1 MKFYDSEFFE
11 DSSWDMALRLL
22 AAADVAPG
30 VVLDLGSGHSP
41 LAGRLADLGFTP
53 VACDINAGAI
63 ADLLADGVEAHVLSL
78 MTDESELVAE
88 LTRILDGRQLSAVL
102 ALDVLEHLIDPGAV
116 LRALRTVA
124 LEVNPQLSVI
134 VSIPNI
140 THVDIAAKLLMG
152 RWDVTDTGLL
162 DDTHLRFFSIGRLD
176 RLIRRSGW
184 ADVAGSDVR
193 RDITEQCF
201 PSDSANM
208 RPGTPL
214 NDAIRHTRSLA
225 DPHGTTF
232 QFVRRLEVA
241 DVVDVPNAMDFS
253 ESRDS
258 LSALIVLSEGQ
269 SEGDAESLLGDIKL
283 QGDAVADVVVTTAD
297 GLEDALRQCATR
309 WVAVLHPPTRLTR
322 DWATLVVRAGIA
334 APGQVLGFEFVVL
347 DDDLLADLGPETP
360 DVGVMKSI
368 HGSVGAD
375 PFDLLHFALP
385 LFVTADCYVVPAE
398 LARSN
403 GVVPVGVPGSV
414 EALGVWIA
422 RARNLSGISIV
433 QSPVVVIARSALTD
447 ADVVLEHVLALIDD
461 EPIFM
466 PAGSA
471 SRLAEQRRRFLTV
484 ERKSELYAN
493 QLHRLDRQVAAER
506 EELAKLR
513 AVHSRRPSRR
523 VIAMLRRAR
532 SLVRR
537 LVRAG

>member
-1 MKFYDSEFFE
+1 MKFYDSKFFE

-22 AAADVAPG
+22 VAADVAPG

-41 LAGRLADLGFTP
+41 LAGRLAELGFTP
-53 VACDINAGAI
+53 VACDINVSAI

-78 MTDESELVAE
+78 TADERELVAE
-88 LTRILDGRQLSAVL
+88 LTRILDGRRLSAVL

-140 THVDIAAKLLMG
+140 THVDIASKLLMG
-152 RWDVTDTGLL
+152 RWDVTETGLL
-162 DDTHLRFFSIGRLD
+162 DDTHLRFFSSGQLD
-176 RLIRRSGW
+176 RLFRRSGW
-184 ADVAGSDVR
+184 ADVAGNDVL

-214 NDAIRHTRSLA
+214 NDAIRYARSHA
-225 DPHGTTF
+225 DPYGTTF
-232 QFVRRLEVA
+232 QFVRRLEIA
-241 DVVDVPNAMDFS
+241 DVVDVPNASDFS

-258 LSALIVLSEGQ
+258 LTAIIVLSEGQ
-269 SEGDAESLLGDIKL
+269 SVGDAQSLLGDL
-283 QGDAVADVVVTTAD
+283 EHQRDAVSEVVITTAD
-297 GLEDALRQCATR
+297 GLDDALRQCSTR
-309 WVAVLHPPTRLTR
+309 WVSVLHPETRLTR
-322 DWATLVVRAGIA
+322 DWATLVLQAGVA

-347 DDDLLADLGPETP
+347 DDDLLAGLGPETP
-360 DVGVMKSI
+360 DIGVMKSV
-368 HGSVGAD
+368 HGFVGAD
-375 PFDLLHFALP
+375 PFDLLHFVLP
-385 LFVTADCYVVPAE
+385 HFVAADCYVVPAE

-403 GVVPVGVPGSV
+403 GVVPVGAPGSAA
-414 EALGVWIA
+414 ALGVWIA

-433 QSPVVVIARSALTD
+433 ESPIVVVARSALAD
-447 ADVVLEHVLALIDD
+447 ADVVFEHVLSLIDD

-471 SRLAEQRRRFLTV
+471 SRLAEQRRRYLAD

-493 QLHRLDRQVAAER
+493 QLHRLDRQMAAER
-506 EELAKLR
+506 QELAKLR
-513 AVHSRRPSRR
+513 AVHFRRPSRR
-523 VIAMLRRAR
+523 IVAILRRAR

-537 LVRAG
+537 LMRAG